1 MSNKT
6 ETNIT
11 LERIKELK
19 GNDSQEVFAQKIHT
33 TQSNISKMLKGM
45 TPPSAATLTE
55 LAKTYHVSVDWLL
68 GLSDEKEIGSKVQ
81 SHNLT
86 AETVTYA
93 DTMAVLDI
101 LYQKGSI
108 DVGYDNN
115 GYNSE
120 PDPSTIYVRDKVLAY
135 FLDNRFRYSGGSQN
149 IYDIWLKQAMAIYDK
164 YLLMQWTDSVK
175 TIYEQNEPKSLS
187 DEAIASLI
195 DDIANK
201 RLKVVQTRSD
211 GFIDIPDDLPFQ

>member
-68 GLSDEKEIGSKVQ
+68 GLSDE
-81 SHNLT
+81 
-86 AETVTYA
+86 
-93 DTMAVLDI
+93 
-101 LYQKGSI
+101 
-108 DVGYDNN
+108 
-115 GYNSE
+115 
-120 PDPSTIYVRDKVLAY
+120 
-135 FLDNRFRYSGGSQN
+135 
-149 IYDIWLKQAMAIYDK
+149 AITT
-164 YLLMQWTDSVK
+164 LV
-175 TIYEQNEPKSLS
+175 
-187 DEAIASLI
+187 
-195 DDIANK
+195 DDIANAQLEGISTNLTLLSYK
-201 RLKVVQTRSD
+201 SLS
-211 GFIDIPDDLPFQ
+211 FFAL

>member
-11 LERIKELK
+11 LDRIKELK

-108 DVGYDNN
+108 DVGY
-115 GYNSE
+115 NSE

-149 IYDIWLKQAMAIYDK
+149 IYDIWLKQAIEVYDK
-164 YLLMQWTDSVK
+164 YLLLQWTDSVN
-175 TIYEQNEPKSLS
+175 TIYEQNVPNPLS
-187 DEAIASLI
+187 DEAIASLV
-195 DDIANK
+195 DDIAND
-201 RLKVVQTRSD
+201 RLEAVQTQSD
-211 GFIDIPDDLPFQ
+211 GFMDIPDDLPFS